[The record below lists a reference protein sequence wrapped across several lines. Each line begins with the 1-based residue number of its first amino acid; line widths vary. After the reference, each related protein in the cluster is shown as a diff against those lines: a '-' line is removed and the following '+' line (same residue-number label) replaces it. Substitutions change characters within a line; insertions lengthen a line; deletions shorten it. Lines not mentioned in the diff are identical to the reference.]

1 MPFQV
6 SPGVA
11 VVEKDLSLVIPQIA
25 ASIGATAGFFRWGP
39 VEQPITI
46 ANEGDL
52 ANTFGKPVGVS
63 DFIARSFFT
72 AANFLSYSNNMVVVR
87 AVPTT
92 TSISDAKNALTEDV
106 AAMVIKNS
114 DDYVGNFAS
123 YTTTNVAFAADQNN
137 TLVPTTA

>member
-39 VEQPITI
+39 VETPITI
-46 ANEGDL
+46 ANEGEL

-63 DFIARSFFT
+63 DFIARSFYT
-72 AANFLSYSNNMVVVR
+72 ASNFLSYSNNMVVVR
-87 AVPTT
+87 AVPTLEVINIIQFLKLIFLPCP
-92 TSISDAKNALTEDV
+92 SVKNPSSN
-106 AAMVIKNS
+106 ICK
-114 DDYVGNFAS
+114 
-123 YTTTNVAFAADQNN
+123 N
-137 TLVPTTA
+137 TLKISG

>member
-11 VVEKDLSLVIPQIA
+11 VVEKDLSLVIPQVA

-39 VEQPITI
+39 VEQPVT
-46 ANEGDL
+46 L
-52 ANTFGKPVGVS
+52 ASESELSNIFAKPVGIN

-72 AANFLSYSNNMVVVR
+72 AANFLSYSNNMIVIR

-92 TSISDAKNALTEDV
+92 AAVSDAKNAQSEDV
-106 AAMVIKNS
+106 TAIVIKNE
-114 DDYVGNFAS
+114 DDYVSNYSSAAS
-123 YTTTNVAFAADQNN
+123 PNSTW
-137 TLVPTTA
+137 